1 MSVVF
6 SWGLFVK
13 DVQYVFQLF
22 HLLVRRTVLRPV
34 LGGQVPAVAAHA
46 PAHRGAGIPSFS
58 VLCSCGRRVA
68 VLVAHI
74 GHTSFLSMDLWRQPA
89 GLANSAYTAWGA
101 VGQVVSWW
109 FRN

>member
-1 MSVVF
+1 MSVVKSSSQAEVF

-13 DVQYVFQLF
+13 DIQYVLQLF

-46 PAHRGAGIPSFS
+46 PAHRGAGISSFS
-58 VLCSCGRRVA
+58 VPCSCGRGLA

-74 GHTSFLSMDLWRQPA
+74 GHTSFLSMDP
-89 GLANSAYTAWGA
+89 WG
-101 VGQVVSWW
+101 
-109 FRN
+109 